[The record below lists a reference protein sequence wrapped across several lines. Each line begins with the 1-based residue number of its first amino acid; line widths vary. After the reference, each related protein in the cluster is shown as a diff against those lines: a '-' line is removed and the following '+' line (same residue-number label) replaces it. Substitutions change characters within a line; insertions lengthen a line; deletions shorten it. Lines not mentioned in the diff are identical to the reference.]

1 MNFYN
6 LLKISLKALRKNVF
20 RTLLTMLGI
29 IIGVASVIAM
39 LSIGQGSKE
48 SIENSIADLGS
59 NLIMV
64 TPGAGKMGGV
74 NLGSGTSRP
83 LELKDVEAIEK
94 NCTTLEWV
102 SPVVSTKAQL
112 IAGSANWNSTIT
124 GGYANYINIKAL
136 DLKLGKNF
144 TQTDVKRGAKVCLIG
159 KTVVDELFGEFADP
173 VGQTIRIKKIPF
185 KIIGVLEEK
194 GAGMMGEDQDDVVVA
209 PFTTV
214 QRRLLGSTTVQQ
226 ILASAYSEEVSNKA
240 TEEIEAILLK
250 QLRAK
255 PEDAAF
261 TIRTMSEISTMLSTT
276 STTLMIL
283 LASVAGISLIVGGIG
298 IMNIMY
304 VTVTERTRE
313 IGLRLAVG
321 AKGKNILLQFL
332 MEAVVISITGGI
344 IGVLLGAGVSI
355 MFGSLMGWAISITS
369 FSIALAFGFS
379 TAIGVFF
386 GWYPARKAANLT
398 PIEALRYE

>member
-48 SIENSIADLGS
+48 SIESSIADLGS

-102 SPVVSTKAQL
+102 TPVASTKAQL
-112 IAGSANWNSTIT
+112 IAGSANWKSTIT

-136 DLKLGKNF
+136 DLKSGKNF

-226 ILASAYSEEVSNKA
+226 ILASAYSEEVSDKA

-261 TIRTMSEISTMLSTT
+261 TIRTMSEISRMLSTT

-332 MEAVVISITGGI
+332 TEAVVISITGGI

-355 MFGSLMGWAISITS
+355 MFGNLMGWAISITS

-379 TAIGVFF
+379 TAIGIFF

-398 PIEALRYE
+398 PIDALRYE

>member
-1 MNFYN
+1 M
-6 LLKISLKALRKNVF
+6 
-20 RTLLTMLGI
+20 
-29 IIGVASVIAM
+29 
-39 LSIGQGSKE
+39 
-48 SIENSIADLGS
+48 
-59 NLIMV
+59 
-64 TPGAGKMGGV
+64 
-74 NLGSGTSRP
+74 
-83 LELKDVEAIEK
+83 
-94 NCTTLEWV
+94 
-102 SPVVSTKAQL
+102 
-112 IAGSANWNSTIT
+112 
-124 GGYANYINIKAL
+124 
-136 DLKLGKNF
+136 
-144 TQTDVKRGAKVCLIG
+144 
-159 KTVVDELFGEFADP
+159 FGEFADP